1 MTRRQLAIILAGGA
15 ATLRAQREPGSDRAV
30 VSQVRMD
37 LRDLGYPPEDVIPS
51 DESAIRAL
59 TVAPD
64 GTIYGATSGNRSH
77 LFALN
82 PQHGYVQPLG
92 VLPGVT
98 TVHHALVAS
107 AKGDVFI
114 GGSMGI
120 DNNGSGYEKYSGGHL
135 LRYARRNEERARIQI
150 GRALEVNDLG
160 IPVANEGIYS
170 LAIDRANDTIY
181 GVSYPNGHFFSYPIG
196 GGKAIDHGV
205 LATRKIPGERF
216 ENEKAIGRAMIVAD
230 DGSVFTSGE
239 GGRLV
244 RFVPRT
250 QELQRLDAVLPGVP
264 GREVYNRVDA
274 WTKAADGRLYGGS
287 SDGYLFRLDPQSLR
301 AENLGKPL
309 NQYRIRGLVYARPGR
324 LYGVGGDDDEMA
336 RLFSYDP
343 SRGVFAVLG
352 MVDVN
357 HRPYYS
363 WQAYLIDSM
372 AMGLDGTVYMGQAE
386 RKSKLYLYY
395 PS

>member
-15 ATLRAQREPGSDRAV
+15 ATLRAQREAGSDHAV

-51 DESAIRAL
+51 DECAIRAL

-64 GTIYGATSGNRSH
+64 GTVYGATSGNRSH
-77 LFALN
+77 LFVLY

-98 TVHHALVAS
+98 TVHHALVTS
-107 AKGDVFI
+107 AQGDVFI
-114 GGSMGI
+114 GGSMGV
-120 DNNGSGYEKYSGGHL
+120 DNNGTGYEKYPGGHL
-135 LRYARRNEERARIQI
+135 LKYAHRNEERGRIQI
-150 GRALEVNDLG
+150 GRALQVDDLG
-160 IPVANEGIYS
+160 VPVANEGIYS
-170 LAIDRANDTIY
+170 LAIDRASNTIY
-181 GVSYPNGHFFSYPIG
+181 GATYPNGHFFSYSIAG
-196 GGKAIDHGV
+196 AKTTDHGL
-205 LATRKIPGERF
+205 LANRKIPGERF
-216 ENEKAIGRAMIVAD
+216 ENEKAIGRAMMVAG
-230 DGSVFTSGE
+230 DGAVFTSGE

-244 RFVPRT
+244 RFLPTT
-250 QELQRLDAVLPGVP
+250 QELQPLNAVLPGVP

-274 WTKAADGRLYGGS
+274 WAKAADGMLYGGS
-287 SDGYLFRLDPQSLR
+287 SDGYLFRLDPQTLR

-309 NQYRIRGLVYARPGR
+309 NQYRIRGLVFAPSGK

-343 SRGVFAVLG
+343 PRGAYEVLG

-372 AMGLDGTVYMGQAE
+372 AIGLDGTVYMGQAE
-386 RKSKLYLYY
+386 RKSKLYVYY